1 MGFEI
6 TDELVHASYLARYAS
21 VITYMKM
28 YVNKVPMHTNVQQGM
43 NGYNISYMGIKERKC
58 HNVFRASHHVFGE
71 LCNTLNT
78 QYGYEGSKGVR
89 LEECGNYIG
98 GTWSWHV

>member
-1 MGFEI
+1 
-6 TDELVHASYLARYAS
+6 
-21 VITYMKM
+21 
-28 YVNKVPMHTNVQQGM
+28 
-43 NGYNISYMGIKERKC
+43 MGIKERKC
-58 HNVFRASHHVFGE
+58 HNVFRASRHVFGE

>member
-1 MGFEI
+1 
-6 TDELVHASYLARYAS
+6 
-21 VITYMKM
+21 
-28 YVNKVPMHTNVQQGM
+28 
-43 NGYNISYMGIKERKC
+43 MGIKERKC